1 MPRRTT
7 PLCLA
12 LLLRPSR
19 QRAHRAALSGIA
31 AAIELGLGL
40 AAAPLALAAPA
51 QTTAFI
57 KLDQFGYLPASR
69 KIAVVADPQQ
79 GANAAQAFNPGT
91 GTKQYEVRRWS
102 DDAVVFSG
110 TLQAWRAGATH
121 AQSGDRGWWLDFSS
135 LKTAGSYYVYD
146 VVNQVGSGRFE
157 ISKTVYADVLKQ
169 ALRMFYHQRLGVA
182 HPAKYAGANWADTAS
197 YQGAQQ
203 DRFATSR
210 YAKGDMSS
218 AKDLSGGWMDAGD
231 TNKYT
236 SFAQDAV
243 LQLLEAYRL
252 NPAVFTDALGIP
264 ESGNGLADV
273 LDELKWELDFLKRM
287 QDATG
292 THGFLLKVGS
302 DTYDG
307 SSSPPSVDARP
318 RYYLP
323 ECSSATLAGT
333 AMLASAAVVFKS
345 IPSQLAYG
353 TDLLT
358 RAELAWAR
366 AKTSTSNFSSY
377 QTSCDDGDIKAGDA
391 DMPAQTQLESAFIAA
406 VYLYEATGK
415 AEYRSFVE
423 SRYTQIQPYS
433 LQWWGPYWLPQ
444 QQALLRYA
452 GLSGVSATV
461 ASNIRNQKAQMNG
474 VDSINDDSAGTD
486 LYRAYLADA
495 EFNWGHNKTRA
506 NAGNLNLDFV
516 SYGVNSA
523 QATQYRAVAEQHL
536 HWLHGANPLGLV
548 MLSNMG
554 AYGAESSVNEI
565 YHTWFSDGSVWDNA
579 QTSPKG
585 PPPGYLTGGP
595 NKTYSGSVAGISDQP
610 PQKAYRDWNS
620 GWPENS
626 WEITEP
632 AIYYQAA
639 YVMLLSRVMAGASTP
654 PATDTQAPTA
664 PGTPV
669 ASNIGHNSLSL
680 SWAAATDN
688 VAVTG
693 YDLYNG
699 SALLQSG
706 LGATSTTLN
715 GLACA
720 TSFKFKLKARDAAGN
735 ASAFSGVA
743 SAKTAACQSTSIYA
757 DALAAGWE
765 DWSWNA
771 ARNFQD
777 ASQHQVGSYAL
788 RADLSNWGGV
798 SLRHASGLSGAGATL
813 SFWLYSTQALPLRIF
828 VQSADAN
835 AEGTQ
840 VSLNTTPGAWQ
851 QITLSAAQL
860 GNPAL
865 IKRLNFQ
872 LASAGSGTVWLDQI
886 ELRQ

>member
-1 MPRRTT
+1 MLSRSNPPAPTRLRAQRFAWS
-7 PLCLA
+7 CLA
-12 LLLRPSR
+12 S
-19 QRAHRAALSGIA
+19 AM
-31 AAIELGLGL
+31 GLG
-40 AAAPLALAAPA
+40 AAPLALAAPA

-69 KIAVVADPQQ
+69 KVAVVADPQQ
-79 GANAAQAFNPGT
+79 GANANQAFNPGT
-91 GTKQYEVRRWS
+91 GAKQYEVRRWA
-102 DDAVVFSG
+102 DDVVVFSG
-110 TLQAWRAGATH
+110 TLQAWQGGATH

-135 LKTAGSYYVYD
+135 LKTAGSYYLYD

-157 ISKTVYADVLKQ
+157 IGKNVYADVLKQ
-169 ALRMFYHQRLGVA
+169 ALRMFYHQRLGMA
-182 HPAKYAGANWADTAS
+182 HLAKYAGTRWADGAS
-197 YQGAQQ
+197 YQGANQ

-210 YAKGDMSS
+210 YAKGDMNT

-236 SFAQDAV
+236 TFAQEAV

-264 ESGNGLADV
+264 ESGNGLPDL

-292 THGFLLKVGS
+292 SNGFLLKVGL
-302 DTYDG
+302 DTYEG
-307 SSSPPSVDARP
+307 SSSPPSSDTRP

-323 ECSSATLAGT
+323 ECTSATLAGT

-345 IPSQLAYG
+345 VPSQLAYG
-353 TDLLT
+353 SDLLA

-366 AKTSTSNFSSY
+366 AKTTTSNFSSY

-391 DMPAQTQLESAFIAA
+391 DVSAQTQLESAFIAA

-423 SRYTQIQPYS
+423 SRYSQIQPYS
-433 LQWWGPYWLPQ
+433 IQWWGPYWLPQ

-452 GLSGVSATV
+452 GLPGVSAMV
-461 ASNIRNQKAQMNG
+461 ASNIRSQKASMNS
-474 VDSINDDSAGTD
+474 VDSLNDDSAGTD

-495 EFNWGHNKTRA
+495 EFNWGHNKTRS

-516 SYGVNSA
+516 SYAINSA
-523 QATQYRAVAEQHL
+523 QASQYRAVAEQHL

-565 YHTWFSDGSVWDNA
+565 YHTWFGDGTPWDNA

-585 PPPGYLTGGP
+585 PPPGYVPGGP

-610 PQKAYRDWNS
+610 PQKAYRDWNT

-639 YVMLLSRVMAGASTP
+639 YVMLLSRVMAATSTP
-654 PATDTQAPTA
+654 PSTDTEKPSA
-664 PGTPV
+664 PGVPV
-669 ASNIGHNSLSL
+669 IGSRSASSISL
-680 SWAAATDN
+680 SWDAATDN
-688 VAVTG
+688 VGVAS
-693 YDLYNG
+693 YSLYNG
-699 SALLQSG
+699 SSLLQAG
-706 LGATSTTLN
+706 LSATSTTLT

-720 TSFKFKLKARDAAGN
+720 SSFKFKLKALDAAGN
-735 ASAFSGVA
+735 ASAFSTA
-743 SAKTAACQSTSIYA
+743 TSAKTRACQSVSIYT
-757 DALAAGWE
+757 DALASGWE

-771 ARNFQD
+771 TRNFQD
-777 ASQHQVGSYAL
+777 ASQHQVGSYAM
-788 RADLSNWGGV
+788 RADLSNWGGL
-798 SLRHASGLSGAGATL
+798 SLRHVSGLSSAGVTL
-813 SFWLYSTQALPLRIF
+813 SFWVYSAQAAPLRIF
-828 VQSADAN
+828 VQSADAG

-840 VSLNTTPGAWQ
+840 VSLTTTAGVWQ
-851 QITLSAAQL
+851 QVQLSAAQL

-872 LASAGSGTVWLDQI
+872 LASADSATVYLDQI
-886 ELRQ
+886 ELLQ